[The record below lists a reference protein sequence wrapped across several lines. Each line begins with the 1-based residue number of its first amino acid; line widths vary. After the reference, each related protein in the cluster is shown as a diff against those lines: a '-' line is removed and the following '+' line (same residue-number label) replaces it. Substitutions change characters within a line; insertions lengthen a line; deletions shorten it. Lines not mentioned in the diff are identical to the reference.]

1 MPPADAIRSR
11 TETPAKSSPSGAA
24 ATSAT
29 ARSGSTATRRRS
41 SSTRSTAASASS
53 ERTHNNSPATDR
65 KRAVTAD
72 DMHHEYEFGGPV
84 GVMAMMTLFPCLFY
98 YLYVCLYF
106 YDGRLARPVDPSTL
120 TGPGGW
126 IDFVKLVFRL
136 VVTHA
141 APTRKATTLYFSL
154 ISLQLLLALIM
165 PGVQQRGLPVSSLGG
180 KTLVYSCNAYTSLY
194 ATIAIVGALHYTRVF
209 NLADIIDLYGPLF
222 TIAQLSG
229 FGLAAIVYI
238 TGERYRMS
246 GNIIYDYFMG
256 SSLNPRLGS
265 VDLKMWAEIR
275 VSWMLLFAIA
285 MAACAKQYQTYGY
298 VSANTALFAWGT
310 GLYLNACAKGE
321 QYIPQTW
328 DMNYEKASFGWLL
341 SYWNLAGVPFSYAYS
356 AIYMA
361 THDPKTYSYPTW
373 FVVQLFILLT
383 VSHGLFDVAM
393 GQKSYFKA
401 KQTNTFI
408 KRYTFPQIPGTEIE
422 NPKTMKTIT
431 GTDLLIDGLWGILR
445 KPNYTFDWFQAVV
458 WGLSAGQ
465 GSAIPYFYPLFHI
478 TMLLHRNA
486 RDNAKCARKYGKSWI
501 EYKQK
506 VPYTYIPYVY

>member
-1 MPPADAIRSR
+1 MSPADTIRSR
-11 TETPAKSSPSGAA
+11 TGTPAKSSLSGAA
-24 ATSAT
+24 ATTAT
-29 ARSGSTATRRRS
+29 PRSGSTATRRS
-41 SSTRSTAASASS
+41 SSRTRSAAAAC
-53 ERTHNNSPATDR
+53 ERTHNSPAVAATAVSDR
-65 KRAVTAD
+65 KGAVAVD
-72 DMHHEYEFGGPV
+72 DVHHEYEFGGPI
-84 GVMAMMTLFPCLFY
+84 GVTAMMTLFPCLFY

-106 YDGRLARPVDPSTL
+106 YDGKLASPVDPSTL

-126 IDFVKLVFRL
+126 LDFVKLVFRL
-136 VVTHA
+136 AVTHA

-154 ISLQLLLALIM
+154 ISLQLFLAFVM
-165 PGVQQRGLPVSSLGG
+165 PGVQQRGPPVSSLGG
-180 KTLVYSCNAYTSLY
+180 KTLVYHCNAYTSLY
-194 ATIAIVGALHYTRVF
+194 ATVAIVGALHYTGVF

-246 GNIIYDYFMG
+246 GNVIYDYFMG

-265 VDLKMWAEIR
+265 VDIKMWAEIR

-298 VSANTALFAWGT
+298 ISANTALFAWGT
-310 GLYLNACAKGE
+310 GLYLNACAK
-321 QYIPQTW
+321 TW
-328 DMNYEKASFGWLL
+328 DINYEKFGWLL

-393 GQKSYFKA
+393 GQKCYFKA

-465 GSAIPYFYPLFHI
+465 GSVIPYFYPLFHI

-486 RDNAKCARKYGKSWI
+486 RDNARCARKYGKSWV
-501 EYKQK
+501 EYKQR
-506 VPYTYIPYVY
+506 VPYT